1 MIQSHF
7 DPLTR
12 RVMISFDEGDCY
24 AHGAR
29 PGEPEKGYVVPSTL
43 LAEAVKQGKALIP
56 LTALQEARVRKA
68 KNYLRRFPFLR
79 VMERYP

>member
-1 MIQSHF
+1 MIESHF

-12 RVMISFDEGDCY
+12 RVTIVFDEGDCY

-29 PGEPEKGYVVPSTL
+29 PGDPAKGFVPRTL

-56 LTALQEARVRKA
+56 LTALQEHRIQKA

-79 VMERYP
+79 VMERHP